1 MITNTIAIE
10 GKTNP
15 LAYSLQE
22 IVNSLSDDKIKEAI
36 NYLTYLK
43 DKEEW
48 DATME
53 LSSPEILHEIEKGI
67 NEINS
72 GKFSKFSEIRK
83 NV

>member
-1 MITNTIAIE
+1 MINNTIAIE
-10 GKTNP
+10 GKTKP
-15 LAYSLQE
+15 LNYNLQE
-22 IVNSLSDDKIKEAI
+22 IVNSLSDEKIKKAI

-53 LSSPEILHEIEKGI
+53 LSLPEILQEIEIGI
-67 NEINS
+67 KEINT
-72 GKFSKFSEIRK
+72 GKFSKFSKIRK

>member
-1 MITNTIAIE
+1 M
-10 GKTNP
+10 
-15 LAYSLQE
+15 QE
-22 IVNSLSDDKIKEAI
+22 IVNSLSDEKIKEAI

-67 NEINS
+67 KEINS